1 MLEAR
6 PKDPT
11 RTTKGGFEMSGKE
24 GQDVLV
30 KMAGRKMLIGMCKVL
45 TDWFKDSLNG
55 FEEDGEA
62 KGQ

>member
-24 GQDVLV
+24 GQVV
-30 KMAGRKMLIGMCKVL
+30 RIKMTGRKKM
-45 TDWFKDSLNG
+45 
-55 FEEDGEA
+55 
-62 KGQ
+62 